1 MTPADYETM
10 RPVFSDPEHG
20 LCLNPVLACCLGSKC
35 VGTWWE
41 LLFICLLHFGH
52 ATRYLGTSI
61 PLMCITL
68 LQHRTV
74 AVAGH
79 QWASSTGLD
88 YERSK
93 VFESTNDGTRP
104 TTAGSHPWRSR
115 DEEESALI
123 VVPKVKQM
131 KPAEVR
137 RIMLK
142 MTRFIGKKSTK
153 KGVGG
158 KGRAAHSRGKNLLTH
173 NKQQNQV
180 DDRRSRR
187 WKSHGLSLLLRIRP
201 HDVVEDVSF
210 LGLLGSPFCLSSF
223 LIAEGAANMPV
234 EIDVVLVAS
243 YNHAMLQR
251 PLSTVLGR
259 VKHYTGDYST
269 ERIKC
274 NIVYEIGDSD
284 ARKRQKPGR
293 PVRASIP
300 EQSASEVL
308 LQEIIASGQ
317 TDGQGEGQTNKRLE
331 QIAERKIREL
341 IEGEK

>member
-88 YERSK
+88 YERSR

-223 LIAEGAANMPV
+223 LIAEGQPTCRSKSTWCLWHPTIMPCFNAHCRLFSG
-234 EIDVVLVAS
+234 ES
-243 YNHAMLQR
+243 
-251 PLSTVLGR
+251 
-259 VKHYTGDYST
+259 
-269 ERIKC
+269 
-274 NIVYEIGDSD
+274 NIIL
-284 ARKRQKPGR
+284 A
-293 PVRASIP
+293 
-300 EQSASEVL
+300 
-308 LQEIIASGQ
+308 IIALNESNATLYTRLVILTPGNDKSPGDQSGLPSLSKVLQ
-317 TDGQGEGQTNKRLE
+317 KCCYKKL
-331 QIAERKIREL
+331 
-341 IEGEK
+341 